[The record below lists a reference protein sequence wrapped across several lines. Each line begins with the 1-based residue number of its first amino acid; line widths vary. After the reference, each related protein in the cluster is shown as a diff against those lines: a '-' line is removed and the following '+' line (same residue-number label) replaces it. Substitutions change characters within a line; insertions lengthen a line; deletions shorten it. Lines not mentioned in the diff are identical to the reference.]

1 MDTGGCVGESWRRTV
16 AKKATDVSH
25 FETAYL
31 GPKRLL
37 ILDPVATDTIW
48 LSGGKKSLSACSAI
62 ENPSGSCSASS
73 ASGPCFRTPGGGG
86 GLRCTAKRTP
96 RKRSAFELV
105 GR

>member
-1 MDTGGCVGESWRRTV
+1 MDGSDANSCIAMHEKRPYPLYRAWIMRALNDSLSSKASV

-25 FETAYL
+25 FETEYF

-62 ENPSGSCSASS
+62 
-73 ASGPCFRTPGGGG
+73 
-86 GLRCTAKRTP
+86 
-96 RKRSAFELV
+96 
-105 GR
+105 